1 MGGISNEL
9 RGREKVQLEG
19 KGSDRTKK
27 ERHSLELSFM
37 QRKQPQLGERNGA
50 VRVS

>member
-1 MGGISNEL
+1 M
-9 RGREKVQLEG
+9 RGREKVELEG

-37 QRKQPQLGERNGA
+37 QRKPQLGERNGA